1 MDSAMS
7 PPRLAARDY
16 YEAFD
21 SLSDAIVCVG
31 GSHKITHINPAAQK
45 LFETD
50 AAYAVGRRFDTVLPQ
65 SFLRDHQR
73 LYLRGFLERNAPH
86 MAGRVFRLKLLTRNG
101 QLFPATVSISLAHP
115 GDGDIF
121 VFLIR
126 RRLSSS
132 FLPITEYAT
141 DFLGTSLST
150 ICHEIRNPLV
160 PIGGFARRVSQ
171 DPNISQASRE
181 MLDIVQ
187 QEVSR
192 LERLVSDLNDLSKI
206 SNYHFTYTDCSL
218 LLKYAAELMNE
229 QAKEEGKTIVFYKSG
244 AIPRL
249 WADKDKLNQVV
260 INILRN
266 ALQASPAGSRVVINF
281 HTALRPGYVTIS
293 IKDQGK
299 GISPEDLPQIFKPFF
314 TTTKGGTGLGLSMA
328 RRIVE
333 DHGGF
338 MALKSE
344 LGRGTEAMV
353 YLPIPSPPEM
363 PDQCPDEP
371 QVSEN

>member
-1 MDSAMS
+1 MNNEIS
-7 PPRLAARDY
+7 PLRLVTRDY
-16 YEAFD
+16 YEVFD
-21 SLSDAIVCVG
+21 CLSDAIVCVSR
-31 GSHKITHINPAAQK
+31 SHKITHINLAAQK

-50 AAYAVGRRFDTVLPQ
+50 AAYAVGRYFDMVLPL
-65 SFLRDHQR
+65 SFLRDHRR

-115 GDGDIF
+115 RDGDIF
-121 VFLIR
+121 IFLIR

-141 DFLGTSLST
+141 NFLGTSLST

-206 SNYHFTYTDCSL
+206 ANYNFAYIDCSL
-218 LLKYAAELMNE
+218 LLQHTAGLMNE
-229 QAKEEGKTIVFYKSG
+229 QAKEEGKTIIFCKSG
-244 AIPRL
+244 SIPLL

-266 ALQASPAGSRVVINF
+266 ALQASPAGSQVTVNF
-281 HTALRPGYVTIS
+281 YTELRPDYVTIS
-293 IKDQGK
+293 IKDHGK
-299 GISPEDLPQIFKPFF
+299 GIPPEDLPQIFKPFF

-344 LGRGTEAMV
+344 LGQGTETMV
-353 YLPIPSPPEM
+353 YLPVPSAEGNALSDSA
-363 PDQCPDEP
+363 PDML
-371 QVSEN
+371 